1 MEGFYHSIQKKKNSK
16 EGEVVKFSVYINM
29 TMYGWIS
36 ELKLR
41 LKGYETEEIYL
52 NYKKKDDEYVCFE
65 VEQFLKTRAIY
76 KYQFSFV
83 SEWKKFKETEEFKM
97 SVGFYVPDWA
107 KGASMYQIFID
118 RFYRDTS
125 VQIEEFGKRKIHKDW
140 NKAPILG
147 PNENGEWNK
156 DSFGGNFNG
165 IKEKLS
171 YIKELGIDIIYLSPI
186 ASSSS
191 NHKYD
196 SEDLEEIDAYFGGKK
211 AFKSLC
217 DEIHK
222 QNMKVMV
229 DVVFNHVGKD
239 SKYFNK
245 GRLYNEKGAYQS
257 EKSKYFPFFKTK
269 VENGKLVFSYWWGI
283 EDLVVCDKDSK
294 EWQEYICGKGG
305 IIDQLFSYGIDAI
318 RIDVADELPD
328 YFITLMR
335 EACKRNKE
343 DSFILGEIWKK
354 AVNQGRG
361 YLENG
366 NGVDSIMNYYFIS
379 ALIDYLKYQD
389 SKQICSK
396 IYEIFDE
403 YPEDTILTSMNFTS
417 THDIS
422 RAQNIFS
429 PDNIFKDPKD
439 PTREWAW
446 TLKDRYEKD
455 KNWQSDYYLSDESK
469 EYAKKMLKLYI
480 FILVFWP
487 GIISIFYGDE
497 VGICGAGNLAN
508 RKTFPWNHMDK
519 DMLTYVQK
527 ALKIRKEYEFLRI
540 ASYSEIVE
548 LTEDKFVFKRKNNQE
563 EVVVI
568 VNNGYTDIK
577 VEEQGSTILGCNYD
591 SFKNVIHSKGAV
603 ALITL

>member
-1 MEGFYHSIQKKKNSK
+1 MEGFYHSIQKMQKSK
-16 EGEVVKFSVYINM
+16 GGEVVKFSVYISM
-29 TMYGWIS
+29 SIYGWIS

-41 LKGYETEEIYL
+41 LKGYEIEEIYL
-52 NYKKKDDEYVCFE
+52 EYKEKDDEYAYFE
-65 VEQFLKTRAIY
+65 TEIFMKTRAIY
-76 KYQFSFV
+76 KYQFSFI
-83 SEWKKFKETEEFKM
+83 SEWKNLKETEAFKM
-97 SVGFYVPDWA
+97 SSGFYVPDWP
-107 KGASMYQIFID
+107 KGAIMYQIFID
-118 RFYRDTS
+118 RFYRDPS
-125 VQIEEFGKRKIHKDW
+125 VKINEFGKRKIHKNW
-140 NKAPILG
+140 NEAPILG
-147 PNENGEWNK
+147 PDESGEWNK

-165 IKEKLS
+165 IKTKLN

-196 SEDLEEIDAYFGGKK
+196 SEDLEEIDVYFGGKEH
-211 AFKSLC
+211 FKSLC
-217 DEIHK
+217 NEIHK
-222 QNMKVMV
+222 LDMRVMV

-239 SKYFNK
+239 SKYFNE
-245 GRLYNEKGAYQS
+245 GRIYNEIGAYQS
-257 EKSKYFPFFKTK
+257 KSSKYFPFFKTK

-283 EDLVVCDKDSK
+283 KDLVVCDKASK

-335 EACKRNKE
+335 EACHRNKE

-389 SKQICSK
+389 SQNLYAKVF
-396 IYEIFDE
+396 EIFNE

-422 RAQNIFS
+422 RGVNIFS
-429 PDNIFKDPKD
+429 PDNIFKNPKD
-439 PTREWAW
+439 PSREWAW
-446 TLKDRYEKD
+446 SLKRKYEKD
-455 KNWQSDYYLSDESK
+455 PKWQSEYELSEESK

-480 FILVFWP
+480 FILAFWP

-497 VGICGAGNLAN
+497 VGICGVGNLAN
-508 RKTFPWNHMDK
+508 RKTFPWDSIDK
-519 DMLTYVQK
+519 EMLFYVREV
-527 ALKIRKEYEFLRI
+527 LKVRKKYEFLRT
-540 ASYSEIVE
+540 ASYPKILE
-548 LTEDKFVFKRKNNQE
+548 LTEDKLVFKRVNNQE
-563 EVVVI
+563 IIVI
-568 VNNGYTDIK
+568 VNNGYTDLK
-577 VEEQGSTILGCNYD
+577 VEYAGSIVLSYNYD
-591 SFKNVIHSKGAV
+591 SSKNVIHSKGAV
-603 ALITL
+603 ALVTL